1 MAAPLLLLDYSGP
14 PPAPPRTLLGVCW
27 RAIVWLIT
35 TTILVVFVTVRAVL
49 LIAGFI
55 CVFAGLI
62 LLTLGG
68 KRSAARKLLD
78 WRERFIDLS
87 RLWLSDIT
95 RAFRRRGRRH
105 DDDRVPIPVVSV
117 TPQ

>member
-1 MAAPLLLLDYSGP
+1 MAAPLVLLDYSGP
-14 PPAPPRTLLGVCW
+14 APAPPRTMLGLCW
-27 RAIVWLIT
+27 RAVVWLIT
-35 TTILVVFVTVRAVL
+35 TTILIVCVTVRAVL
-49 LIAGFI
+49 LLAGFT

-78 WRERFIDLS
+78 WRERVIDLS

-95 RAFRRRGRRH
+95 RVFRRRRH
-105 DDDRVPIPVVSV
+105 DDERVPVPVASV

>member
-1 MAAPLLLLDYSGP
+1 MATPPSLLLLDYSGP
-14 PPAPPRTLLGVCW
+14 APAPPPRTLPGRCW

-35 TTILVVFVTVRAVL
+35 ATILVVFVIVRAVL
-49 LIAGFI
+49 LFGGFV

-68 KRSAARKLLD
+68 KRSAARKLMD

-87 RLWLSDIT
+87 RLWLSDMT
-95 RAFRRRGRRH
+95 RVFRRRRQQ
-105 DDDRVPIPVVSV
+105 DAPLPVVSV

>member
-14 PPAPPRTLLGVCW
+14 PPAPPRTMLGLCW

-35 TTILVVFVTVRAVL
+35 MTILLVFVTLRAAL
-49 LIAGFI
+49 LLAGFI

-68 KRSAARKLLD
+68 KRSAARKLLA

-87 RLWLSDIT
+87 RLWLSDIA
-95 RAFRRRGRRH
+95 RVFRRRRRRRRH
-105 DDDRVPIPVVSV
+105 HGHDDERVPVP
-117 TPQ
+117 